1 MSHNGSIFTGL
12 TLAACAAAIAWAA
25 PALAGDRCKVTD
37 PTGTPLNVRDQ
48 HKNIIG
54 SLRNGQNVYVQRY
67 GEDDNGKPWAYV
79 TTAGGKRL
87 GWVYRE
93 FISCY

>member
-1 MSHNGSIFTGL
+1 MSSKCSLTAGL
-12 TLAACAAAIAWAA
+12 TLGALAAVAAWAA

-37 PTGTPLNVRDQ
+37 PTGTPLNIRDQ
-48 HKNIIG
+48 KKNVVGTIE
-54 SLRNGQNVYVQRY
+54 NGRIVYIQRY
-67 GEDDNGKPWAYV
+67 GEDSDGKPWAYV
-79 TTAGGKRL
+79 STQGGKRL

>member
-1 MSHNGSIFTGL
+1 MSHKHSLFTGL
-12 TLAACAAAIAWAA
+12 TVAALAGTIAWAI

-37 PTGTPLNVRDQ
+37 PTGTPLNIRDQ
-48 HKNIIG
+48 KKNIVG
-54 SLRNGQNVYVQRY
+54 TVQNGRDVYVQRY

-79 TTAGGKRL
+79 ATAGGKRL